1 MRDFPSGFRGHGEHL
16 LARYSFDSDSRGLT
30 SAKVGVTLKKKSDRT
45 AVHRTIS
52 KKVTSAKA
60 ELVKLE
66 PRIKQYGRNISGVQH
81 EGVGEK
87 IIPLVRLSAAA
98 LIAIAIL
105 TFGTFTNPVSS
116 DVLLASTAHAESK
129 LDTLIDP
136 KLREWLDRL
145 HKGAMPEGI
154 AKTNRRIEAT
164 QIDVSAKY
172 AGRLASVN
180 VNEGDEVTAGQE
192 IARISS
198 PETEAQLRGAQAQEL
213 TAKQTVAEAEA
224 LIAQRKSDL
233 EFANNDVERGKPLV
247 EKGYMTKQM
256 FDQRVT
262 KAEVAQ
268 AALHAAEAQDEA
280 AQSQIK
286 NAQAEVERIEAI
298 LVDLTL
304 MSPRSGRVQYLIH
317 RAGEVVDAGTRILT
331 ILDLNDVY
339 MTIYLPAAQ
348 AGRLAIGDE
357 ARMILDPFPQYVV
370 PATVSFVATEAQFTP
385 KSVETAEEREKL
397 IFRVKLQVDPKVLGK
412 YHTEVKTGVRG
423 LGFVR
428 TDSNVP
434 WPDDLVVKLPE

>member
-1 MRDFPSGFRGHGEHL
+1 MP
-16 LARYSFDSDSRGLT
+16 
-30 SAKVGVTLKKKSDRT
+30 
-45 AVHRTIS
+45 
-52 KKVTSAKA
+52 
-60 ELVKLE
+60 
-66 PRIKQYGRNISGVQH
+66 P
-81 EGVGEK
+81 
-87 IIPLVRLSAAA
+87 VRLFAAA

-105 TFGTFTNPVSS
+105 TFGTFPDSISS
-116 DVLLASTAHAESK
+116 DVPQVSTAHAESK
-129 LDTLIDP
+129 LDALIDP
-136 KLREWLDRL
+136 KIREWLDRL

-154 AKTNRRIEAT
+154 AKTNGRIEAT

-192 IARISS
+192 VARISS
-198 PETEAQLRGAQAQEL
+198 PETEAQLRSAQAQEL
-213 TAKQTVAEAEA
+213 TAKQNLAEAEA
-224 LIAQRKSDL
+224 LIAERKSDL

-247 EKGYMTKQM
+247 EKGYMTKQV

-262 KAEVAQ
+262 KAEVAE
-268 AALHAAEAQDEA
+268 AALHAAEAQREA
-280 AQSQIK
+280 AQSQIT

-304 MSPRSGRVQYLIH
+304 VSPRSGRVQYLIH

-348 AGRLAIGDE
+348 AGKLAIGDE

-370 PATVSFVATEAQFTP
+370 PATVSFVATDAQFTP

-423 LGFVR
+423 MGFVR
-428 TDSNVP
+428 TDTAVS
-434 WPDDLVVKLPE
+434 WPEDLAVKLP

>member
-1 MRDFPSGFRGHGEHL
+1 MYLGEN
-16 LARYSFDSDSRGLT
+16 T
-30 SAKVGVTLKKKSDRT
+30 M
-45 AVHRTIS
+45 
-52 KKVTSAKA
+52 
-60 ELVKLE
+60 
-66 PRIKQYGRNISGVQH
+66 P
-81 EGVGEK
+81 
-87 IIPLVRLSAAA
+87 PVRLFATA
-98 LIAIAIL
+98 LIASAIL
-105 TFGTFTNPVSS
+105 TFGIFADPLSS
-116 DVLLASTAHAESK
+116 NGLLASTAHAESK
-129 LDTLIDP
+129 LDALIDP
-136 KLREWLDRL
+136 KIREWLDRL

-154 AKTNRRIEAT
+154 AKTNGRIEAT
-164 QIDVSAKY
+164 QIDISAKY

-192 IARISS
+192 VARISS

-213 TAKQTVAEAEA
+213 TAKQTLAEAEA

-233 EFANNDVERGKPLV
+233 EYANNDVERGKPLV
-247 EKGYMTKQM
+247 EKGYMTKQV

-262 KAEVAQ
+262 KAEVAE
-268 AALHAAEAQDEA
+268 AALHAAEAQHEA

-304 MSPRSGRVQYLIH
+304 VSPRSGRVQYLIH

-348 AGRLAIGDE
+348 AGRLALGDE

-412 YHTEVKTGVRG
+412 YHAEVKTGVRG
-423 LGFVR
+423 MGFVR
-428 TDSNVP
+428 TDTAVS
-434 WPDDLVVKLPE
+434 WPEDLAVKLP

>member
-1 MRDFPSGFRGHGEHL
+1 MRDFPSGFRGHGKHL
-16 LARYSFDSDSRGLT
+16 LARYSFDSDSRGLS
-30 SAKVGVTLKKKSDRT
+30 SAKVAVTLKKKSDRT
-45 AVHRTIS
+45 AAPTLS
-52 KKVTSAKA
+52 KKATSTKA

-66 PRIKQYGRNISGVQH
+66 SRIKQYGRNISGVQH

-129 LDTLIDP
+129 LDALIDP

-154 AKTNRRIEAT
+154 AKTNGRIEAT

-213 TAKQTVAEAEA
+213 TAKQTLAEAEEA

-233 EFANNDVERGKPLV
+233 EFANNDAERGKPLV
-247 EKGYMTKQM
+247 EKGYMTKQV

-262 KAEVAQ
+262 KAEVAE
-268 AALHAAEAQDEA
+268 AALHGAEAQDE
-280 AQSQIK
+280 I
-286 NAQAEVERIEAI
+286 
-298 LVDLTL
+298 
-304 MSPRSGRVQYLIH
+304 PRSGDRVEGKIIRSSPAQGPPMMDGADVSHIH
-317 RAGEVVDAGTRILT
+317 DPLRVLT
-331 ILDLNDVY
+331 ALLPPLDL
-339 MTIYLPAAQ
+339 
-348 AGRLAIGDE
+348 
-357 ARMILDPFPQYVV
+357 
-370 PATVSFVATEAQFTP
+370 S
-385 KSVETAEEREKL
+385 S
-397 IFRVKLQVDPKVLGK
+397 
-412 YHTEVKTGVRG
+412 
-423 LGFVR
+423 
-428 TDSNVP
+428 
-434 WPDDLVVKLPE
+434 DL

>member
-1 MRDFPSGFRGHGEHL
+1 
-16 LARYSFDSDSRGLT
+16 
-30 SAKVGVTLKKKSDRT
+30 
-45 AVHRTIS
+45 
-52 KKVTSAKA
+52 
-60 ELVKLE
+60 
-66 PRIKQYGRNISGVQH
+66 
-81 EGVGEK
+81 
-87 IIPLVRLSAAA
+87 
-98 LIAIAIL
+98 
-105 TFGTFTNPVSS
+105 
-116 DVLLASTAHAESK
+116 
-129 LDTLIDP
+129 
-136 KLREWLDRL
+136 
-145 HKGAMPEGI
+145 MPEGI
-154 AKTNRRIEAT
+154 AKTNGRIEAT

-213 TAKQTVAEAEA
+213 TAKQTLAEAEA

-262 KAEVAQ
+262 KAEVAE
-268 AALHAAEAQDEA
+268 AALHAAEAQREA

-304 MSPRSGRVQYLIH
+304 VSPRSGRVQYLIH

-348 AGRLAIGDE
+348 AGQLALGDE

-397 IFRVKLQVDPKVLGK
+397 MFRVKLQVDPKVLGK
-412 YHTEVKTGVRG
+412 YHSRSEDRRARHGFCPHRLRCRVARGSRGEASLMTDRVIAKVEHVSHRYGKTVALNDVTIEIPACRMIGMIGPDGVGKSTLLG
-423 LGFVR
+423 LIAGRSHYSAGPCHGVWR
-428 TDSNVP
+428 RHGRQSLPHRANCSHRLYASGP
-434 WPDDLVVKLPE
+434 WAATFIRR

>member
-45 AVHRTIS
+45 AVTRTLS
-52 KKVTSAKA
+52 KKATSAKA

-66 PRIKQYGRNISGVQH
+66 PRIKQYGRNISGAQH

-87 IIPLVRLSAAA
+87 IIPLIRLSAAA

-129 LDTLIDP
+129 LDALIDP

-154 AKTNRRIEAT
+154 AKTNGRIEAT

-198 PETEAQLRGAQAQEL
+198 PETEAQLHGAQAQEL
-213 TAKQTVAEAEA
+213 TAKQTLAEAEA

-247 EKGYMTKQM
+247 EKGYMTKQV

-268 AALHAAEAQDEA
+268 AALHAAEAQDM
-280 AQSQIK
+280 I
-286 NAQAEVERIEAI
+286 
-298 LVDLTL
+298 
-304 MSPRSGRVQYLIH
+304 PRSGDRV
-317 RAGEVVDAGTRILT
+317 EV
-331 ILDLNDVY
+331 
-339 MTIYLPAAQ
+339 
-348 AGRLAIGDE
+348 
-357 ARMILDPFPQYVV
+357 
-370 PATVSFVATEAQFTP
+370 S
-385 KSVETAEEREKL
+385 
-397 IFRVKLQVDPKVLGK
+397 
-412 YHTEVKTGVRG
+412 
-423 LGFVR
+423 
-428 TDSNVP
+428 SN
-434 WPDDLVVKLPE
+434 L

>member
-1 MRDFPSGFRGHGEHL
+1 MNKLVGFRRGVD
-16 LARYSFDSDSRGLT
+16 ARKASPCGTFLVGFAVMGSIFSRGIASTSDSRGLT
-30 SAKVGVTLKKKSDRT
+30 SAKVGVIKSDRT
-45 AVHRTIS
+45 AVPRKLS
-52 KKVTSAKA
+52 KKVTSAEA

-66 PRIKQYGRNISGVQH
+66 PRITQHGRDISGVL
-81 EGVGEK
+81 
-87 IIPLVRLSAAA
+87 IPLVRLFAAA
-98 LIAIAIL
+98 LIAIAIR

-116 DVLLASTAHAESK
+116 DVLLASTAHAELK

-136 KLREWLDRL
+136 RLREWLDRL

-154 AKTNRRIEAT
+154 AKTNGRIEAT

-247 EKGYMTKQM
+247 EKGYMTKQV

-262 KAEVAQ
+262 KAEVAE
-268 AALHAAEAQDEA
+268 AALHPAEAQDEA

-331 ILDLNDVY
+331 VLDLNDVY

-348 AGRLAIGDE
+348 AGALAIGDE

-370 PATVSFVATEAQFTP
+370 PATVSFVATEAQRQRHHRHCSLDKFSFVCTS
-385 KSVETAEEREKL
+385 KSM
-397 IFRVKLQVDPKVLGK
+397 Q
-412 YHTEVKTGVRG
+412 
-423 LGFVR
+423 
-428 TDSNVP
+428 S
-434 WPDDLVVKLPE
+434 

>member
-1 MRDFPSGFRGHGEHL
+1 
-16 LARYSFDSDSRGLT
+16 
-30 SAKVGVTLKKKSDRT
+30 
-45 AVHRTIS
+45 
-52 KKVTSAKA
+52 
-60 ELVKLE
+60 
-66 PRIKQYGRNISGVQH
+66 
-81 EGVGEK
+81 
-87 IIPLVRLSAAA
+87 LVRLSAAA

-105 TFGTFTNPVSS
+105 TFGIFTNPVSS

-129 LDTLIDP
+129 LDALIDP

-154 AKTNRRIEAT
+154 AKTNGRIEAT

-213 TAKQTVAEAEA
+213 TAKQTLAEAEA

-247 EKGYMTKQM
+247 EKGYMTKQV

-262 KAEVAQ
+262 KAEVAE

-348 AGRLAIGDE
+348 AGKLAIGDE

-423 LGFVR
+423 MGFVR
-428 TDSNVP
+428 TDTAVS
-434 WPDDLVVKLPE
+434 WPEDLAVKLP

>member
-1 MRDFPSGFRGHGEHL
+1 MRDFPSGFRGHGEHP

-30 SAKVGVTLKKKSDRT
+30 SAKVAVTINKKSDRT
-45 AVHRTIS
+45 TALRTLS
-52 KKVTSAKA
+52 KKATSTKA

-66 PRIKQYGRNISGVQH
+66 PQIKQYGRNISGVQH

-87 IIPLVRLSAAA
+87 IITLVRLSAAT

-116 DVLLASTAHAESK
+116 DVLLASTADAESK
-129 LDTLIDP
+129 LDALIDP

-154 AKTNRRIEAT
+154 AKTNGRIEAT

-213 TAKQTVAEAEA
+213 TAKQTHAEAEA

-247 EKGYMTKQM
+247 EKGYMTKQV

-268 AALHAAEAQDEA
+268 AALYAAEAQDK
-280 AQSQIK
+280 I
-286 NAQAEVERIEAI
+286 
-298 LVDLTL
+298 
-304 MSPRSGRVQYLIH
+304 PRSGDRV
-317 RAGEVVDAGTRILT
+317 EV
-331 ILDLNDVY
+331 
-339 MTIYLPAAQ
+339 
-348 AGRLAIGDE
+348 
-357 ARMILDPFPQYVV
+357 
-370 PATVSFVATEAQFTP
+370 S
-385 KSVETAEEREKL
+385 
-397 IFRVKLQVDPKVLGK
+397 
-412 YHTEVKTGVRG
+412 
-423 LGFVR
+423 
-428 TDSNVP
+428 SN
-434 WPDDLVVKLPE
+434 L

>member
-1 MRDFPSGFRGHGEHL
+1 MRDFPTGFRGHGEHL
-16 LARYSFDSDSRGLT
+16 LARYSFDSESRGLT
-30 SAKVGVTLKKKSDRT
+30 SAKVGVTQKSDRT
-45 AVHRTIS
+45 PVPRKLS

-66 PRIKQYGRNISGVQH
+66 PRIKPYGRNISGVQH

-116 DVLLASTAHAESK
+116 DVLLASTADAESK
-129 LDTLIDP
+129 LDALIDP

-154 AKTNRRIEAT
+154 AKTNGRIEAT

-213 TAKQTVAEAEA
+213 TAKQTLAEAEA

-268 AALHAAEAQDEA
+268 AALHAAEA
-280 AQSQIK
+280 
-286 NAQAEVERIEAI
+286 
-298 LVDLTL
+298 T
-304 MSPRSGRVQYLIH
+304 GH
-317 RAGEVVDAGTRILT
+317 
-331 ILDLNDVY
+331 
-339 MTIYLPAAQ
+339 
-348 AGRLAIGDE
+348 
-357 ARMILDPFPQYVV
+357 DPPF
-370 PATVSFVATEAQFTP
+370 
-385 KSVETAEEREKL
+385 
-397 IFRVKLQVDPKVLGK
+397 G
-412 YHTEVKTGVRG
+412 
-423 LGFVR
+423 
-428 TDSNVP
+428 
-434 WPDDLVVKLPE
+434 